1 MRDLGRPNNP
11 SLEQYRRYRAA
22 GKSLTQKIMKA
33 LMTNTVINRAAHAL
47 GLGQNNLLVLD
58 SEDEI
63 SVLADFAFY
72 EVFQHGHSLVQKYQ
86 DEYGPTNEMERG
98 LLDAMVKA
106 KTGLFRVEGVWNQ
119 KSQLDM
125 RSLVGDPSVLSL
137 TDLQLSQ
144 TAHQGLIVFFRP
156 LVLSDFSMTSGMAF
170 VFAQELEQKLVKQWA
185 KRSSAERYAKYF
197 NLNKRS
203 GIPTVFS

>member
-1 MRDLGRPNNP
+1 
-11 SLEQYRRYRAA
+11 
-22 GKSLTQKIMKA
+22 
-33 LMTNTVINRAAHAL
+33 
-47 GLGQNNLLVLD
+47 
-58 SEDEI
+58 
-63 SVLADFAFY
+63 
-72 EVFQHGHSLVQKYQ
+72 
-86 DEYGPTNEMERG
+86 
-98 LLDAMVKA
+98 
-106 KTGLFRVEGVWNQ
+106 
-119 KSQLDM
+119 M

-197 NLNKRS
+197 NLNKR
-203 GIPTVFS
+203 G